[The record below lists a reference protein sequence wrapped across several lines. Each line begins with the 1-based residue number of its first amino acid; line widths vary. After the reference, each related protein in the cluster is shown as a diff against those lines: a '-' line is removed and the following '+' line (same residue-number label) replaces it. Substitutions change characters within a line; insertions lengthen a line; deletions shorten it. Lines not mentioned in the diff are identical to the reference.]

1 MLRTVL
7 YSYKLLNCNIH
18 QTPSKQLI
26 INLVGQSPFKMFK
39 KNHSL
44 MFIIVFN
51 QYHKLIL

>member
-26 INLVGQSPFKMFK
+26 INLVGQSPFEMFK
-39 KNHSL
+39 KS
-44 MFIIVFN
+44 FINVHN
-51 QYHKLIL
+51 NV